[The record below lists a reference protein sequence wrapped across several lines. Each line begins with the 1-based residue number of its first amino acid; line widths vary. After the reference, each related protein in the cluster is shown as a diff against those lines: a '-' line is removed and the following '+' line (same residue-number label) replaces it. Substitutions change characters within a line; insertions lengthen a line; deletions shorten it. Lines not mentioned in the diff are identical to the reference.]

1 MSTEPTTEETTIRAD
16 AIAAVAEA
24 LRSAAGEDIANA
36 LPHANHFERRAC
48 SAVAAVWPFAERF
61 WRDRAAA
68 DVAEVPVHEPTGNR
82 RYAENV
88 RADCVRAARGVS

>member
-1 MSTEPTTEETTIRAD
+1 MSTEPTRTDE
-16 AIAAVAEA
+16 AAVESVAM
-24 LRSAAGEDIANA
+24 
-36 LPHANHFERRAC
+36 
-48 SAVAAVWPFAERF
+48 AVADLTGWYDTAAAELALAASERF